1 MNSLTKVF
9 LCCMSVIGMTALFTS
24 CGEKNGKEEPPVEYL
39 SGTSIFVPNAADT
52 VISVDIEFT
61 DSWEV
66 SNQSTWFAVTP
77 LSGEAGKATLNI
89 AVLDTNPDLTE
100 KVSDFVIRNTVTD
113 VQTQY
118 FVIQDV
124 TPGYSMVTN
133 TQAFSAANE
142 SAVFVL
148 EGNRDFEAVP
158 DQDWLTIDAIESDS
172 TTLAD
177 KVTYSQYK
185 TYRVS
190 MTAQA
195 NDGEVRYCNVVINGE
210 DGIAKDTIVVSQ
222 MGELVADY
230 SKTFYRRTMGFR
242 MTATTCGYCPI
253 MSEAMKATYEQTN
266 GRFIP
271 FTIYGV
277 MAGTDWMVYD
287 NWRYWLSTVFESN
300 GFPTG
305 VINGYANLGNYSE
318 AIQTDTYVRLTDEA
332 TTKLPS
338 NTLIGG
344 MVSCD
349 GSNINVEIS
358 VASKEAG
365 NYTIGVFLME
375 NGIVGS
381 QSGAGAN
388 YEHNFVVKDEFT
400 NDPAGDPVSLSANS
414 IKEFSYSM
422 AIPSVV
428 DNIDNCYVCVWIA
441 SDDTFSGSIKGPKQE
456 NIYYDYGILIDNVVN
471 IPMNGFAVFEYEN

>member
-210 DGIAKDTIVVSQ
+210 DGIAKDTIIVSQ
-222 MGELVADY
+222 MGELVADF
-230 SKTFYRRTMGFR
+230 SKTFYRRSLGMRF
-242 MTATTCGYCPI
+242 TATTCGYCPI
-253 MSEAMKATYEQTN
+253 MSEALHMAYEETE
-266 GRFIP
+266 GRLVP
-271 FTIYGV
+271 FTIYGL

-287 NWRYWLSTVFESN
+287 HWRDWCNKFGIA

-305 VINGYANLGNYSE
+305 NVNGYAVVQNYNAATTSQ
-318 AIQTDTYVRLTDEA
+318 IFTGLTEEA
-332 TTKLPS
+332 TAKLPA

-344 MVSCD
+344 MSSNN
-349 GSNINVEIS
+349 GSTIDVNLT

-365 NYTIGVFLME
+365 TYTLGVFLLE
-375 NGIVGS
+375 SNIIGQ
-381 QSGAGAN
+381 QSGGGSE
-388 YEHNFVVKDEFT
+388 YQHDFVVKDEFT
-400 NDPAGDPVSLSANS
+400 DFMGDEVSLSAESLQEFNYSIAVPNS
-414 IKEFSYSM
+414 IED
-422 AIPSVV
+422 I
-428 DNIDNCYVCVWIA
+428 NNCYICVWIA
-441 SDDTFSGSIKGPKQE
+441 KEGTYSGNVGSA
-456 NIYYDYGILIDNVVN
+456 IYSDYGMLVDNVVT